1 MKIKLNPILILL
13 FLFLTHSIFGQ
24 EEKILNFH
32 VDILINKDRTINV
45 TEKIKV
51 YATRSQI
58 ERGIVRTIP
67 QTRTD
72 KNGKTFRYNID
83 LESVKHNGQKSNYF
97 EDSSDDFT
105 IKIGDKDILIPT
117 GIHDYEIK
125 YAIKGQIG
133 FFDTYDELYWNATG
147 TEWNFPIEKASVTI
161 ILPDSTT
168 AIQSACYTGSSGST
182 QTNCNSKIVGN
193 QTYFEASNLD
203 NYEGLT
209 VAVGF
214 PKGIVL
220 PPPPP
225 TFLEI
230 YGSAILFGCAFSALL
245 YLLVLNWIKFGRDPQ
260 TPTIVTQFYPPES
273 LSPAAVNMIINE
285 NYDESSATYSI
296 VNLATKGY
304 IQITDTS
311 EKMFGIFDKKSYEL
325 NRIKVSD
332 NEIASEEQS
341 IINTIFNSKG
351 KVSFTGT
358 YDSKIA
364 NAYSS
369 HRQNLERQYGA
380 LVKDQSNYIKLLPSF
395 LIFIISIFIGIYYF
409 TADVLPI
416 AFISIFAV
424 VGTFFISGF
433 IKVILILFKS
443 KISYGNI
450 FRFVFTLIG
459 IIVVTGAI
467 FLKNEYSLTA
477 VVTIIYIVISL
488 LALVYFQ
495 QLIKVPSVEKLRIK
509 SLIEG
514 FKMYISAAETNRLAF
529 LNPPEMTPSHF
540 EMILPYAMALGVDKI
555 WGEKFTTMLNN
566 SSIEYN
572 STWYV
577 GTRPFD
583 SNSMHNFSNSFTS
596 SASDSSTKPSESSS
610 SSGGG
615 SWSSGS
621 SGGGSSGGGGGG
633 GGGGGW

>member
-1 MKIKLNPILILL
+1 MKINFNSILIFL

-24 EEKILNFH
+24 EERILNFH
-32 VDILINKDRTINV
+32 VDLIINKDRTISV
-45 TEKIKV
+45 TENIKV
-51 YATRSQI
+51 YANGSQF

-67 QTRTD
+67 QTRGDRT
-72 KNGKTFRYNID
+72 GKTFRYNID
-83 LESVKHNGQKSNYF
+83 LESVKHNGQTSNYS
-97 EDSSDDFT
+97 EDASDDFT
-105 IKIGDKDILIPT
+105 LKIGDKDVFIPV

-125 YAIKGQIG
+125 YSIKGQIG

-147 TEWNFPIEKASVTI
+147 TEWNFPIEKASVNI
-161 ILPDSTT
+161 VLPNNTT
-168 AIQSACYTGSSGST
+168 AIQSACYTGFSGST
-182 QTNCNSKIVGN
+182 ETNCSSKIIGN
-193 QTYFEASNLD
+193 HTYFEANNLQ

-230 YGSAILFGCAFSALL
+230 YGSLILFGCAFSVLL
-245 YLLVLNWIKFGRDPQ
+245 YLLVLNWVKFGRDPQ
-260 TPTIVTQFYPPES
+260 KPTIVPQFYPPES
-273 LSPAAVNMIINE
+273 LSPAAVNMIMNE
-285 NYDESSATYSI
+285 SYDESSVTYSI

-311 EKMFGIFDKKSYEL
+311 EKMFGLFDKTSYEL
-325 NRIKVSD
+325 NRLKVSD
-332 NEIASEEQS
+332 QEIAPEEQS

-351 KVSFTGT
+351 KVSFKGD
-358 YDSKIA
+358 YNSKIA
-364 NAYSS
+364 KAYSS
-369 HRQNLERQYGA
+369 HREKLEQQYGT
-380 LVKDQSNYIKLLPSF
+380 LIKDQNNYIKLLPSF
-395 LIFIISIFIGIYYF
+395 IIFIVSIFIGAFYF
-409 TADVLPI
+409 TQDVVPI
-416 AFISIFAV
+416 ASISIFAI
-424 VGTFFISGF
+424 VGTFLISGF
-433 IKVILILFKS
+433 IKVILSVFKS
-443 KISYGNI
+443 KVSYGSV
-450 FRFVFTLIG
+450 FRFVLTTLGVIT
-459 IIVVTGAI
+459 ISGAVY
-467 FLKNEYSLTA
+467 LNTRYSLTA
-477 VVTIIYIVISL
+477 IATTIYIVVSL

-495 QLIKVPSVEKLRIK
+495 QLIKMPSVEKLRVK

-514 FKMYISAAETNRLAF
+514 FKMYLSAAETNRLTF
-529 LNPPEMTPSHF
+529 LNPPEMTPIYF

-555 WGEKFTTMLNN
+555 WGEKFATMLNN

-583 SNSMHNFSNSFTS
+583 SHSMHNFAGSFTNT
-596 SASDSSTKPSESSS
+596 ANESSTRPSQSSS